1 MPQTTNCPTSRTS
14 RVIFPMCGLTYA
26 DMVDAA
32 CTTPNMR
39 ACAKRLGVSERQL
52 YEVAKRL
59 GASHWFGKLKPRP
72 SKVNIEEVVDLA
84 QQGFI
89 RADVAHMIGIH
100 PSHLDEIVQ
109 KNGLAEKFTVRK
121 GKAAWVARTGYV
133 GRD

>member
-1 MPQTTNCPTSRTS
+1 MEQAERSRSS

-39 ACAKRLGVSERQL
+39 ACAKRLGVSGRQL
-52 YEVAKRL
+52 YEVAKRI

-72 SKVNIEEVVDLA
+72 SKVNIEEVVELA

-89 RADVAHMIGIH
+89 RADVAYMIGI
-100 PSHLDEIVQ
+100 SHKYLDEIVQ
-109 KNGLAEKFTVRK
+109 DYGLADKFIVREH
-121 GKAAWVARTGYV
+121 KAMWVNRRGYV